1 MKKTSQK
8 SEKSNTKMAPKS
20 LLLAHQLRDK
30 NVLVIG
36 AGDVALTRLKKL
48 IPTGCRI
55 TIIGPE
61 LNPKIRELYCNHC
74 DPHTGI
80 DEQWQLNGGVYRYIP
95 TFFQDD
101 LLSLYQDGVNSSWAL
116 ILVCIP
122 DGTISKH
129 IYSLTKSKFGQ
140 QQLINV
146 ADNKPMCDVYFGANW
161 EDESLQILISSNG
174 AGPRFTALLRDE
186 IGQMLSEFQ
195 LNKSVENLQEL
206 RSRVQHQARGP
217 ESTQFRMKWM
227 SRCTETFGVRNC
239 HKMDVDS
246 LINLFQEMYNRRT
259 LEFPSDTISR
269 YSI

>member
-1 MKKTSQK
+1 MK
-8 SEKSNTKMAPKS
+8 PKS
-20 LLLAHQLRDK
+20 LLLAHQLRNK

-48 IPTGCRI
+48 IPTGCKI

-61 LNPKIRELYCNHC
+61 INPQLKESYCSHC
-74 DPHTGI
+74 DSNTGI
-80 DEQWQLNGGVYRYIP
+80 DDQWQLNGGVYRYIP
-95 TFFQDD
+95 EKFQDD
-101 LLSLYQDGVNSSWAL
+101 YLSLYQDGANSNWAL

-129 IYSLTKSKFGQ
+129 IYSLAKTKFGQ

-146 ADNKPMCDVYFGANW
+146 ADDKPMCDVYFGANW

-186 IGQMLSEFQ
+186 IGQMLSELQ
-195 LNKSVENLQEL
+195 LSKSVEKLQVL
-206 RSRVQHQARGP
+206 RSSVQSRARGP
-217 ESTQFRMKWM
+217 KATKFRMKWM
-227 SRCTETFGVRNC
+227 SRCTEIFGVRNC
-239 HKMDVDS
+239 HQMDINS
-246 LINLFQEMYNRRT
+246 LLNLFQEMYSKGT
-259 LEFPSDTISR
+259 LEFPSDTISK